1 MGRESIQPSVDIGIL
16 LDLADVQIVQIASLQ
31 EEVEN
36 IKKDIHRIEEIIE
49 GHYGH

>member
-1 MGRESIQPSVDIGIL
+1 MGRESIQPYADVCML